1 MTIYINKNESTICL
15 FSLNESTSFVYD
27 RYVEINYVLPN
38 YFIDDLVIPRYILQ
52 LESKATDKSKLVL
65 PNYFIDDLVIPRYIL
80 QLESKATDKSK
91 LLWLNVDIS
100 VNTNRINKFMIEEVP
115 LIDEDLDNQKVHL
128 DIDTYNYYV
137 WETYGD
143 VLDITL
149 SNKVIE
155 SGILHCIGNNIPIVV
170 ANVPKKQ
177 KHIYKKQ

>member
-1 MTIYINKNESTICL
+1 MTIYINKNESNICL

-27 RYVEINYVLPN
+27 RYVEINY
-38 YFIDDLVIPRYILQ
+38 
-52 LESKATDKSKLVL
+52 VL

>member
-27 RYVEINYVLPN
+27 RYVEINY
-38 YFIDDLVIPRYILQ
+38 
-52 LESKATDKSKLVL
+52 VL